1 MDVSD
6 DGFDDLWREHFGPVC
21 RTAFLI
27 VGDPEEARDVAQE
40 AFVRAF
46 QHWRKVSRYDR
57 PEAWVHRVAANLAI
71 SSVRRARRAAR
82 VRADVHDPEIPDAE
96 LMDALAILTP
106 AQRAVVAL
114 RFYLDWTV
122 EDVAQA
128 LGKRPGTIR
137 ALTHQGIERL
147 RSQLKEEQPDG

>member
-1 MDVSD
+1 
-6 DGFDDLWREHFGPVC
+6 
-21 RTAFLI
+21 
-27 VGDPEEARDVAQE
+27 
-40 AFVRAF
+40 
-46 QHWRKVSRYDR
+46 
-57 PEAWVHRVAANLAI
+57 
-71 SSVRRARRAAR
+71 
-82 VRADVHDPEIPDAE
+82 VRADVHDPDIPDAE
-96 LMDALAILTP
+96 LMDALTILTP